1 MKVSVGGVVKK
12 RNCKIRKINQGEAIW
27 LGKLC
32 NSKEHNDNDNL
43 KKNNNR
49 LICCEILRPNM

>member
-32 NSKEHNDNDNL
+32 NSKEHNDNNNL
-43 KKNNNR
+43 KK
-49 LICCEILRPNM
+49 